1 MQCLFYQT
9 LGPGCIIEKDVSYL
23 GNDIKWEAVED
34 EQGCADLS
42 ASTSGGLFWTFITG
56 SKLCYVKTSD
66 SGRVANQNRV
76 SGNRYCGTTYLGAS
90 PTTTITSTTAF
101 SPTTP
106 TATTTG
112 TATTTTNVPYH
123 GE

>member
-1 MQCLFYQT
+1 MQCLFDQT

-23 GNDIKWEAVED
+23 DFDIKWEAVED

-76 SGNRYCGTTYLGAS
+76 SGNRHCGTTSLGAS
-90 PTTTITSTTAF
+90 PTTA
-101 SPTTP
+101 
-106 TATTTG
+106 TATTT
-112 TATTTTNVPYH
+112 TTVTTTTTNVPYH